1 MVDLSTNSDTMSGMD
16 DPRWLDDEQQRT
28 WRSWLEVH
36 AQLFVRM
43 SRELQANSGL
53 SLQDYDV
60 LVALTDV
67 PEGRVRMRD
76 LGVKLQWEK
85 SRLSK
90 HLTRMTARGLVARR
104 ECHDDRRGAF
114 VELTGE
120 GLAAIRAAAPDH
132 AAMVKDVFF
141 DGLSREQV
149 RELNAICATVLE
161 RLGTSEA

>member
-1 MVDLSTNSDTMSGMD
+1 VTA
-16 DPRWLDDEQQRT
+16 PQWLDDEQQQT
-28 WRSWLEVH
+28 WRAWLDVN
-36 AQLFVRM
+36 AALFARI
-43 SRELQANSGL
+43 SRELQAKNGL

-67 PEGRVRMRD
+67 PEGSVRMRD

-90 HLTRMTARGLVARR
+90 HLARMAARGLIARR

-114 VELTGE
+114 VELTDE

-132 AAMVKDVFF
+132 AALVKDVFF
-141 DGLSREQV
+141 GGLSREQV
-149 RELNAICATVLE
+149 QELHRTCAVVLE
-161 RLGTSEA
+161 RLGA

>member
-1 MVDLSTNSDTMSGMD
+1 VTG
-16 DPRWLDDEQQRT
+16 PWLDDEQQQA
-28 WRSWLEVH
+28 WRAWLDVN
-36 AQLFVRM
+36 AQLFARI
-43 SRELQANSGL
+43 SRELQATSGM

-67 PEGRVRMRD
+67 KDPSTGAGETGSVRMRD

-90 HLTRMTARGLVARR
+90 HLTRMAARGLVARV

-114 VELTGE
+114 VEITEE

-132 AAMVKDVFF
+132 AALVRDVFF
-141 DGLSREQV
+141 DGLTRQQV
-149 RELNAICATVLE
+149 RELGTICATVLE
-161 RLGTSEA
+161 RLNPEDVCSA

>member
-1 MVDLSTNSDTMSGMD
+1 MNASQ
-16 DPRWLDDEQQRT
+16 WLDDEQQET
-28 WRSWLEVH
+28 WRAWLEVNTQMF
-36 AQLFVRM
+36 ARM

-67 PEGRVRMRD
+67 PDGSVRMRD
-76 LGVKLQWEK
+76 LGLKLHWEK

-104 ECHDDRRGAF
+104 ECYDDRRGAF
-114 VELTGE
+114 VELTDE

-132 AAMVKDVFF
+132 AAVVKEVFF

-149 RELNAICATVLE
+149 RDLGKVCATVLE
-161 RLGTSEA
+161 RLAPAEA

>member
-1 MVDLSTNSDTMSGMD
+1 MEA
-16 DPRWLDDEQQRT
+16 PRWLDDEQQEV
-28 WRSWLEVH
+28 WRSWLEVN
-36 AQLFVRM
+36 ARLFARI

-67 PEGRVRMRD
+67 PDGSVRMRD
-76 LGVKLQWEK
+76 LGLKLQWEK

-90 HLTRMTARGLVARR
+90 HLTRMAARGLVARR

-114 VELTGE
+114 VELTDE

-132 AAMVKDVFF
+132 AALVKDIFF

-149 RELNAICATVLE
+149 QDLGRVCAVVLE
-161 RLGTSEA
+161 RLGALETAQV

>member
-1 MVDLSTNSDTMSGMD
+1 MSA
-16 DPRWLDDEQQRT
+16 PRWLDDEQQQA
-28 WRSWLEVH
+28 WRAWLDVN
-36 AQLFVRM
+36 AQLFARM
-43 SRELQANSGL
+43 SRELQATSGL

-67 PEGRVRMRD
+67 PDGSVRMRD

-90 HLTRMTARGLVARR
+90 HLTRMESRGLVARR

-114 VELTGE
+114 IELTDG

-132 AAMVKDVFF
+132 AAFVKDVFF
-141 DGLSREQV
+141 DGLDRDQV
-149 RELNAICATVLE
+149 RALTEICAAVLD
-161 RLGTSEA
+161 RLGADEPVQVS

>member
-1 MVDLSTNSDTMSGMD
+1 VVTE
-16 DPRWLDDEQQRT
+16 PWLDDEQQRT
-28 WRSWLEVH
+28 WRAWLDVN
-36 AQLFVRM
+36 AQLFARI
-43 SRELQANSGL
+43 SRELQSHSGL

-67 PEGRVRMRD
+67 PEGSVRMRD

-90 HLTRMTARGLVARR
+90 HLSRMAARGLVARR
-104 ECHDDRRGAF
+104 DCHDDRRGAF
-114 VELTGE
+114 VELTDE

-132 AAMVKDVFF
+132 AALVKEVFF

-149 RELNAICATVLE
+149 RELGKICAGVVE
-161 RLGTSEA
+161 RLGTAPL

>member
-1 MVDLSTNSDTMSGMD
+1 MTE
-16 DPRWLDDEQQRT
+16 PWLDDEQQQT
-28 WRSWLEVH
+28 WRAWLDVN
-36 AQLFVRM
+36 ARLFARI
-43 SRELQANSGL
+43 SRELQATSGL

-67 PEGRVRMRD
+67 PDASTGSGGTGSVRMRD

-90 HLTRMTARGLVARR
+90 HLARMAARGLVARR
-104 ECHDDRRGAF
+104 ECYDDRRGAF
-114 VELTGE
+114 VELTDE

-132 AAMVKDVFF
+132 AALVKDVFF

-149 RELNAICATVLE
+149 QELGETLATVLE
-161 RLGTSEA
+161 RLGTGS

>member
-1 MVDLSTNSDTMSGMD
+1 VTA
-16 DPRWLDDEQQRT
+16 PQWLDDEQQQT
-28 WRSWLEVH
+28 WRAWLDVN
-36 AQLFVRM
+36 AALFARI
-43 SRELQANSGL
+43 SRELQAKNGL

-67 PEGRVRMRD
+67 PEGSVRMRD

-90 HLTRMTARGLVARR
+90 HLARMAARGLVARR

-114 VELTGE
+114 VELTDE

-132 AAMVKDVFF
+132 AALVKDVFF
-141 DGLSREQV
+141 GGLSREQV
-149 RELNAICATVLE
+149 QELHRTCAVVLE
-161 RLGTSEA
+161 RLGA

>member
-1 MVDLSTNSDTMSGMD
+1 MVTS
-16 DPRWLDDEQQRT
+16 PEWLDDEQQQT
-28 WRSWLEVH
+28 WRAWLDLN
-36 AQLFVRM
+36 AQLFARI

-67 PEGRVRMRD
+67 PDTSVRMRD

-90 HLTRMTARGLVARR
+90 HLTRMAARGLVARR
-104 ECHDDRRGAF
+104 ECYDDRRGSF
-114 VELTGE
+114 VELTDE

-132 AAMVKDVFF
+132 AALVKEVFF

-149 RELNAICATVLE
+149 QE
-161 RLGTSEA
+161 LGTICSIVLGRLDAVDA

>member
-1 MVDLSTNSDTMSGMD
+1 VVTE
-16 DPRWLDDEQQRT
+16 PWLDDEQQRT
-28 WRSWLEVH
+28 WRAWLDVN
-36 AQLFVRM
+36 AQLFARI
-43 SRELQANSGL
+43 SRELQSHSGL

-67 PEGRVRMRD
+67 PEGSVRMRD

-90 HLTRMTARGLVARR
+90 HLSRMAARGLVARR
-104 ECHDDRRGAF
+104 DCHDDRRGAF
-114 VELTGE
+114 VELTDE

-132 AAMVKDVFF
+132 AALVKDVFF

-149 RELNAICATVLE
+149 RELGKICAVVVE
-161 RLGTSEA
+161 RLGTAPV

>member
-1 MVDLSTNSDTMSGMD
+1 MTP
-16 DPRWLDDEQQRT
+16 PRWLDDEQQQT
-28 WRSWLEVH
+28 WRAWLDVNTR
-36 AQLFVRM
+36 LFARM
-43 SRELQANSGL
+43 SRELQASSGL

-67 PEGRVRMRD
+67 GDGSVRMRD

-90 HLTRMTARGLVARR
+90 HLSRMTARGLVARR

-114 VELTGE
+114 VEITEE
-120 GLAAIRAAAPDH
+120 GLAAIRDAAPDH
-132 AAMVKDVFF
+132 AALVREVFF

-149 RELNAICATVLE
+149 DELRDICGVVLE
-161 RLGTSEA
+161 RLDAEG

>member
-1 MVDLSTNSDTMSGMD
+1 MVAMAA
-16 DPRWLDDEQQRT
+16 PRWLDDEQQQV
-28 WRSWLEVH
+28 WRAWLEVN
-36 AQLFVRM
+36 AQLFARI

-67 PEGRVRMRD
+67 PDGSVRMRD
-76 LGVKLQWEK
+76 LGGKLQWEK

-90 HLTRMTARGLVARR
+90 HLTRMAARGLVVRR
-104 ECHDDRRGAF
+104 ECNDDRRGAF
-114 VELTGE
+114 VELTEE

-132 AAMVKDVFF
+132 AALVKAVFF

-149 RELNAICATVLE
+149 QELGTVCAVVLE
-161 RLGTSEA
+161 RLGTSATE